1 MKKLTSYI
9 VFGLVLIFAFGT
21 ATGQDM
27 MYGEAPM
34 LAALVEAGELP
45 PVEERLPAEPLVIT
59 PVERIGDYGGQWRS
73 AMVGGLD
80 HIWMIRLMAYENLI
94 RFTPDWSGLMPGV
107 AKSFS
112 GNAEATEFTFEL
124 REGLRWSD
132 GAPYTADDITFW
144 YDDVLTNEDLT
155 PTIATW
161 LDLRRRAADC
171 REDRRLYR
179 KVHFQH
185 AKWLVPAEPG
195 LNPRLRT
202 DQLSPALSG
211 ALPYRLRRRHGRADS
226 RGGRERL
233 GRGLPSR
240 WRR

>member
-1 MKKLTSYI
+1 MKRWLMFTI
-9 VFGLVLIFAFGT
+9 LGLALMLALG
-21 ATGQDM
+21 AAGAQDM

-59 PVERIGDYGGQWRS
+59 PYDRIGDYGGEWRS

-112 GNAEATEFTFEL
+112 GNAEATEFIFEL

-132 GAPYTADDITFW
+132 GAPFTADDITFW

-161 LDLRRRAADC
+161 LISGGEPLTVEKVDDLHGEVHTSARRMASSCRTWRPSSAAD
-171 REDRRLYR
+171 RPVIPATIWSLSISITR
-179 KVHFQH
+179 KT
-185 AKWLVPAEPG
+185 LM
-195 LNPRLRT
+195 R
-202 DQLSPALSG
+202 
-211 ALPYRLRRRHGRADS
+211 
-226 RGGRERL
+226 
-233 GRGLPSR
+233 
-240 WRR
+240 